1 MAFMNHSTT
10 TNMKKKENDMSV
22 PEVVDVGNS
31 TFEFMFDQLSRNGNI
46 NTGHMASVVAMLFR
60 LSFAFAERGRG
71 LDAARK
77 AHHYAFDFMSNTM
90 IEGAWDEINQ
100 KVK

>member
-1 MAFMNHSTT
+1 MA
-10 TNMKKKENDMSV
+10 KKKNDLSI

-46 NTGHMASVVAMLFR
+46 NTGHMASVVAILFR
-60 LSFAFAERGRG
+60 LSFAFAERGNG
-71 LDAARK
+71 LEAARK

-90 IEGAWDEINQ
+90 MEGAWDEENQ
-100 KVK
+100 CMK

>member
-1 MAFMNHSTT
+1 MTANDSLTT
-10 TNMKKKENDMSV
+10 A
-22 PEVVDVGNS
+22 EVVDVGNR

-71 LDAARK
+71 LDEARK

-90 IEGAWDEINQ
+90 IEGAWDEEKQ